1 MVAASRRPG
10 QSRDVGAVFVVKD
23 SAGQKLAYRSGS
35 LVMFDAIR
43 RASSVTPLQKL
54 ALWEATAAACLRSVA
69 C

>member
-43 RASSVTPLQKL
+43 RASSGTSLSLLK
-54 ALWEATAAACLRSVA
+54 
-69 C
+69 